1 MSMADLFANPD
12 PNIGAL
18 IECVSD
24 AGARN
29 PCRKCGG
36 FLFRVEEG
44 RGPHKYRIRC
54 VEHWNESRWL
64 PKADAEIAF
73 SRGLNS
79 GDLKEASVKGN
90 QMAIGFSLEEKKGG
104 NFLPVLKFDA
114 KAGDFMAVNREPQ
127 SDGTWEKIEVEIE
140 KPFKFVADM
149 ENLEVGWISFK
160 PGAVSFE
167 LAKIGERM
175 PDRPTPD
182 HKQGIRVRLFMKL
195 YGLREFSHTSKNVLR
210 AFDALHDQYMA
221 AVGSH
226 TGKMPVVEV
235 TGTEV
240 VKMQTKDQGE
250 LRFRVPKWSIT
261 GWVDPPAA
269 FSGAQ
274 EAAPQPAPKKAM
286 PAAKVTAEEME
297 EF

>member
-1 MSMADLFANPD
+1 MFQIITNDD

-18 IECVSD
+18 IECASD
-24 AGARN
+24 AGARK

-44 RGPHKYRIRC
+44 RGPHAYRIRC

-64 PKADAEIAF
+64 PKADAETAF

-79 GDLKEASVKGN
+79 GDFKEASVKGKT
-90 QMAIGFSLEEKKGG
+90 MAIGFSLEEKKGG

-127 SDGTWEKIEVEIE
+127 SDGTWEKSEVEIE

-149 ENLEVGWISFK
+149 ENLQVGWMSFK

-182 HKQGIRVRLFMKL
+182 HKQGIRVRLFMKDH
-195 YGLREFSHTSKNVLR
+195 GLREFSHTSKNVLR
-210 AFDALHDQYMA
+210 AFDALHDEYVA
-221 AVGSH
+221 KADSH
-226 TGKMPVVEV
+226 KGKMPVVEV
-235 TGTEV
+235 TGTDT
-240 VKMQTKDQGE
+240 VKMQTKEQGE
-250 LRFRVPKWSIT
+250 LRFKVPKWSIT

-269 FSGAQ
+269 FAGAQ

-286 PAAKVTAEEME
+286 PAAKAVDDDAE
-297 EF
+297 F

>member
-18 IECVSD
+18 IECLSD
-24 AGARN
+24 VGARK

-54 VEHWNESRWL
+54 IEHWNESRWL
-64 PKADAEIAF
+64 SKADAETAF

-79 GDLKEASVKGN
+79 GGSKEASVKGKK
-90 QMAIGFSLEEKKGG
+90 MAIGFSLEDKKGG
-104 NFLPVLKFDA
+104 NSYLAVLKFDA
-114 KAGDFMAVNREPQ
+114 KAGDWLAVNREPQ
-127 SDGTWEKIEVEIE
+127 SDGTWEKNEVEV
-140 KPFKFVADM
+140 KAPFKVLMDLN
-149 ENLEVGWISFK
+149 NLEVGWLSFK

-167 LAKIGERM
+167 MTKLGNPM
-175 PDRPTPD
+175 PQRPTPD
-182 HKQGIRVRLFMKL
+182 HKQGIRVRLYHKEH
-195 YGLREFSHTSKNVLR
+195 GLREFANTSKNVLR
-210 AFDALHDQYMA
+210 AFDALHDEYVA
-221 AVGSH
+221 KADGH
-226 TGKMPVVEV
+226 KGKMPVVEI
-235 TGTEV
+235 TGTDT

-250 LRFRVPKWSIT
+250 LRFKVPKWSII

-269 FSGAQ
+269 FAGAQ

-286 PAAKVTAEEME
+286 PAPKAVDDSE